1 MSHDHNHDHNHDHD
15 HHDHSHHHDHD
26 HAPGAHPPVQP
37 DDLSPPSRH
46 ELMILAMRDL
56 LVEKGTV
63 TKDQIRRGFETLDS
77 WQPSRGAQI
86 VARAWTDPAYK
97 ARLLKDGNEAIG
109 DFGINMGGA
118 KLTVIE
124 NSDTVH
130 NVIVCTL
137 CSCYPRAI
145 LGLPPDWYRSKN
157 YRARIVLEPRKV
169 IRELGLDIPDD
180 VTIRVHDS
188 LADLRYLVI
197 PRRPETTEGWSE
209 EQLAAIVTRDCMV
222 GVANPTIA

>member
-1 MSHDHNHDHNHDHD
+1 MSHDHHHD
-15 HHDHSHHHDHD
+15 HHDHSHDHD
-26 HAPGAHPPVQP
+26 HAPGAHHPAQP
-37 DDLSPPSRH
+37 DDVSPPSRH

-56 LVEKGTV
+56 LIEKGTV
-63 TKDQIRRGFETLDS
+63 SHDQLRRGFETLDS

-97 ARLLKDGNEAIG
+97 ARLLRDGNEAIG

-118 KLTVIE
+118 KLTVVE
-124 NSDTVH
+124 NSATVQ

-145 LGLPPDWYRSKN
+145 LGLPPDWYRSKS
-157 YRARIVLEPRKV
+157 YRARVVIEPRKV

-197 PRRPETTEGWSE
+197 PRRPETTEGWTA

-222 GVANPTIA
+222 GVANPRVAL

>member
-1 MSHDHNHDHNHDHD
+1 MSHDHDHD
-15 HHDHSHHHDHD
+15 HHDHSHDHD
-26 HAPGAHPPVQP
+26 HAPGAHPPAQP
-37 DDLSPPSRH
+37 DDVSPPSRH

-56 LVEKGTV
+56 LIEKGTV
-63 TKDQIRRGFETLDS
+63 SNDQLRRGFETLDS

-97 ARLLKDGNEAIG
+97 ARLLTDGNEAIG

-118 KLTVIE
+118 KLTVVE
-124 NSDTVH
+124 NSATVQ

-145 LGLPPDWYRSKN
+145 LGLPPDWYRSKS
-157 YRARIVLEPRKV
+157 YRARVVIEPRKV

-197 PRRPETTEGWSE
+197 PRRPEKTEGWTE

-222 GVANPTIA
+222 GVANPRVTL